1 MYKDFHNNT
10 LKLYVPLWRVPMKST
25 LHERLWMILSHTT
38 EYSRI
43 LLLTTKQNIYKNF
56 DLMDLILTIKP
67 VLEDVDVQ

>member
-1 MYKDFHNNT
+1 
-10 LKLYVPLWRVPMKST
+10 
-25 LHERLWMILSHTT
+25 MILSHTT

-56 DLMDLILTIKP
+56 DLMDLILTIEP

>member
-1 MYKDFHNNT
+1 
-10 LKLYVPLWRVPMKST
+10 MKGT
-25 LHERLWMILSHTT
+25 YEIHIAWATMNGLWMILSHTT

-67 VLEDVDVQ
+67 VLGDVDVQ